1 MPEAIAILEVDDPH
15 FTVRLFENLLRVD
28 LKGSLRNEIQ
38 EALENKPILKETVG
52 KILGVFA
59 PLHVRLSDIDSVHVV
74 QTGKLRIVLSHRRD
88 IVIPLELKNAQR
100 LCDKLNELIPKAKKE
115 EWERIIRKRTLTLK
129 KAREHVRAKRRPS
142 AYTTM
147 PWYFPTE
154 QINNVPK
161 LKSKKKRRHAR

>member
-1 MPEAIAILEVDDPH
+1 MPETIAILEVDDPH

-59 PLHVRLSDIDSVHVV
+59 PLHVRLSDINSVRVV
-74 QTGKLRIVLSHRRD
+74 QTGKLKIVLLHHRD

-115 EWERIIRKRTLTLK
+115 EWERIIRKRTLKLK
-129 KAREHVRAKRRPS
+129 KAREHTRTKRRPS
-142 AYTTM
+142 AYSTM

-154 QINNVPK
+154 QVDNVPK
-161 LKSKKKRRHAR
+161 LKSKKKKRHS